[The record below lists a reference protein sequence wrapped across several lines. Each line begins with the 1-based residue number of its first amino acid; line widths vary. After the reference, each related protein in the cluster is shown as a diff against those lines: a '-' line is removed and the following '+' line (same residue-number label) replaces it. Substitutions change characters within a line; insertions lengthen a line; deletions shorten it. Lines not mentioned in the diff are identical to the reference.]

1 MLIRTSKYVPKV
13 YQSRDYKAFLTMLDI
28 VLSTS
33 KYEIDNLL
41 SLYDPETCPSNLL
54 PYLAHLVGYVYNYT
68 DSIQE
73 NRNIIKNFNAMIR
86 NRGSETGITLAAAL
100 SLSGSDNKDFIS
112 DLEYLSIMIN
122 YEKGL
127 IEILYPR
134 EKTKVRNLLD
144 WVRPV
149 GMYIDLTPGTVAGS
163 KDTIT
168 VNDNVKVNVQP
179 YSTIL
184 HSGVE
189 WDSINFSRLYIN
201 LGTTIKTWQDML
213 DNEITWQVA
222 NETALMWESFLEE

>member
-1 MLIRTSKYVPKV
+1 MLIKTSKYVPKV
-13 YQSRDYKAFLTMLDI
+13 YQSRDYKAFLTLLDVI
-28 VLSTS
+28 LTTS

-41 SLYDPETCPSNLL
+41 DLYDPETCPSGLL
-54 PYLAHLVGYVYNYT
+54 PYLAHYVGYVYNYT
-68 DSIQE
+68 DTIQE

-112 DLEYLSIMIN
+112 DLKYLSITVN

-149 GMYIDLTPGTVAGS
+149 GMYIDLTPGTLAS
-163 KDTIT
+163 STETLT
-168 VNDNVKVNVQP
+168 VSDRVSVNVQR
-179 YSTIL
+179 YDKTL
-184 HSGVE
+184 YSGVE
-189 WDSINFSRLYIN
+189 WDSINFSRLYVNID
-201 LGTTIKTWQDML
+201 LDVKTWQDML

-222 NETALMWESFLEE
+222 DETALTWGSFME